1 MGPQVDGLRDLL
13 CPMDDNQVV
22 SPLRF
27 YRRIDRDPNG
37 TDASEEKYWIM
48 YFDGSLMKEGAGGG
62 LVFVSPLGEQL
73 WYTV

>member
-1 MGPQVDGLRDLL
+1 MGPQVDGLWDLL

-37 TDASEEKYWIM
+37 TDASE
-48 YFDGSLMKEGAGGG
+48 
-62 LVFVSPLGEQL
+62 GEIL
-73 WYTV
+73 DHVL